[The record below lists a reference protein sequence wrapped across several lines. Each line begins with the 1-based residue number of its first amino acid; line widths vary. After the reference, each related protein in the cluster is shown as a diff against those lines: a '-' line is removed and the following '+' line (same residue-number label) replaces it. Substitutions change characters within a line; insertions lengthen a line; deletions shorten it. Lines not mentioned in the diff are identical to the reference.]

1 MVIASSYTSDEEDI
15 YAANDY
21 MNALE
26 NNLNYE
32 ISNIPNVYVGWN
44 EYNYYTSAMLFTE
57 NELCRAVILNSLLST
72 TLALASRRT
81 STTMRMP

>member
-1 MVIASSYTSDEEDI
+1 MIIFLLLFGLLFILGSSGFTSLGDTGTMVIASSYTSDEEDI

-44 EYNYYTSAMLFTE
+44 EYNYYLDP
-57 NELCRAVILNSLLST
+57 IGHD
-72 TLALASRRT
+72 
-81 STTMRMP
+81 P